1 MDINHMISVSSH
13 ATAISSKA
21 QYFPAGLVHCRAA
34 LLAVRGSVS
43 RGRTI
48 LILGPCNA
56 GKTALWLQVQ
66 VRASACLLCVQM
78 GQCAT
83 LLQIS
88 STHQFMRG
96 GSMTSCK

>member
-1 MDINHMISVSSH
+1 MCSVDRSMI
-13 ATAISSKA
+13 TAG
-21 QYFPAGLVHCRAA
+21 PLHCRAA
-34 LLAVRGSVS
+34 LLAVRSSVS

-66 VRASACLLCVQM
+66 ARTSACLLLFVKK

-83 LLQIS
+83 LLGVADQQ
-88 STHQFMRG
+88 H
-96 GSMTSCK
+96 TSVHA